1 MSVTIVNNTRRMK
14 VFNLTHA
21 SYCDAL
27 GRCACTILP
36 GRAKRRVATSLT
48 IPAGGEF
55 KGLADAV
62 LAVPEIARAVKAGQ
76 LTAKRSRPRRA
87 EQPSKPKP
95 SQATAKGSK
104 RGKK

>member
-1 MSVTIVNNTRRMK
+1 MTITITNNTRRIK
-14 VFNLTHA
+14 VFNLAHA
-21 SYCDAL
+21 TYCEAL
-27 GRCACTILP
+27 GHCACTLLP

-48 IPAGGEF
+48 IPAGGEV

-76 LTAKRSRPRRA
+76 LTLKRARPRRA
-87 EQPSKPKP
+87 KQPSKPKP

-104 RGKK
+104 RGKR